1 MARFSGKVGYLITAE
16 EIVDGEPTGIWKETY
31 KERPYYGD
39 IEQIS
44 SRWSSGSNL
53 NDDVV
58 LSNSI
63 SIVADPFAYENF
75 QLMKY
80 VVWKGQKWKIE
91 SASVQYPRIV
101 LSVGGVYNADPDGL
115 AQSTP

>member
-1 MARFSGKVGYLITAE
+1 MARFSGNVGYLITAE
-16 EIVDGEPTGIWKETY
+16 EYIDGEPTGIWKETY
-31 KERPYYGD
+31 EERPYYGD

-80 VVWKGQKWKIE
+80 VVWKGLKWKIE
-91 SASVQYPRIV
+91 FASVQYPRIV
-101 LSVGGVYNADPDGL
+101 LSVGGVYNADPNGL
-115 AQSTP
+115 AQSTS

>member
-1 MARFSGKVGYLITAE
+1 MARFSGNVGYLITAE
-16 EIVDGEPTGIWKETY
+16 EYINGEPTGVWKETY
-31 KERPYYGD
+31 RERPYFGD
-39 IEQIS
+39 INQVS

-53 NDDVV
+53 NDDIT

-80 VVWKGQKWKIE
+80 VVWRGQKWKIE
-91 SASVQYPRIV
+91 SANVQTPRIV
-101 LSVGGVYNADPDGL
+101 LSLGGVYNADPNGL

>member
-1 MARFSGKVGYLITAE
+1 MARFSGNVGYLITAE
-16 EIVDGEPTGIWKETY
+16 EIVNGEPTGIWKETY
-31 KERPYYGD
+31 VERPYFGD
-39 IEQIS
+39 IDRLS
-44 SRWSSGSNL
+44 SRWGSGSNL
-53 NDDVV
+53 NDDIV

-91 SASVQYPRIV
+91 SASVQYPRII
-101 LSVGGVYNADPDGL
+101 LSVGGVYNADPNGL